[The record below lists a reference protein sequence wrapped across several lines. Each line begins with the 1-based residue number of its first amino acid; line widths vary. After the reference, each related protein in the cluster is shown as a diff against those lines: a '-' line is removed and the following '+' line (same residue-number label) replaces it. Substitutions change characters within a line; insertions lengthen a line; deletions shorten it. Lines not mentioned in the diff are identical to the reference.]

1 MDISLHFLNERPPP
15 RSPRRRLKAI
25 KNEVTR
31 AVPARLES
39 NTFRLKLHQSLPIL
53 PESHAHR

>member
-1 MDISLHFLNERPPP
+1 MDISLYDLNERPPL

-31 AVPARLES
+31 AVSVGLES